1 MSARVRLRA
10 AWCIPITCLLASCNG
25 IQTAL
30 DPAGSGADIIHRIWL
45 LLFWVCAAVWVLVLL
60 ALLWA
65 ILRRRGIHDPAT
77 APEPEP
83 DPRTERRIGNVVGIA
98 IAATVIVLIGLTVV
112 SYSAGRGLFSENG
125 DGAVSIE
132 LVGHQWWWEVKYLA
146 AEPSQSFVGA
156 NEIHLPVGE
165 TVRIIL
171 RADDVIHSLW
181 VPNLNGKKDLIPGQT
196 NVLYMSADRP
206 GTFRGQCAEF
216 CGLQHAHMALFVVAE
231 PKENFA
237 AWEEKQRR
245 PAQQPRN
252 AEERRGQQ
260 VFLEGPC
267 VMCHTIQGTI
277 AGATTG
283 PDLTHLASRLSIG
296 AGRVPNTR
304 GHLGGWILD
313 PQTLKPGNQMPPNPL
328 PPTDFQALLSY
339 LDSLE

>member
-1 MSARVRLRA
+1 
-10 AWCIPITCLLASCNG
+10 LAGCSG

-30 DPAGSGADIIHRIWL
+30 DPAGGGAEIIHRMWL

-60 ALLWA
+60 ALFWA
-65 ILRRRGIHDPAT
+65 IVRRRGIHDPAT
-77 APEPEP
+77 APEPAPE
-83 DPRTERRIGNVVGIA
+83 PRTERRIGGVVGIA
-98 IAATVIVLIGLTVV
+98 IAATVVILIGLTVA

-132 LVGHQWWWEVKYLA
+132 VVGHQWWWEVKYLA

-181 VPNLNGKKDLIPGQT
+181 IPNLNGKKDLIPGQA
-196 NVLYMSADRP
+196 NVLYVSADRP

-216 CGLQHAHMALFVVAE
+216 CGVQHAHMALFVVAE
-231 PKENFA
+231 PKEDFA
-237 AWEEKQRR
+237 AWEERQRQ
-245 PAQQPRN
+245 PARQPQN
-252 AEERRGQQ
+252 AEEQRGQQ
-260 VFLEGPC
+260 VFLGGPC

-296 AGRVPNTR
+296 AGRLPNTR
-304 GHLGGWILD
+304 GHLGGWVLD
-313 PQTLKPGNQMPPNPL
+313 PQTPKPGNRMPPNPL
-328 PPTDFQALLSY
+328 PPDEFQVLLSY